1 MDLPLGHSKTWPS
14 VSDMIITHLA
24 IILQIK
30 KLIQNVRFIYKR
42 SMCQRCGKLSQQ
54 SVILFTF
61 VQIDYHVGCRDD
73 DNGDL
78 TCIPELSLVSQDL
91 QDSGLTLSFFLK
103 AKLELQPFHR
113 FLSVFDL
120 LHKLS
125 ATTRPRL
132 SSPQLQPISV
142 LFERNLQLLKLH
154 STREKSL
161 LPRRIRNGQS
171 QKNDTLHMD
180 PLYRDPLFP
189 T

>member
-14 VSDMIITHLA
+14 ASDMIITHLA

-30 KLIQNVRFIYKR
+30 KSIQNVRFIYKR
-42 SMCQRCGKLSQQ
+42 SMCQRCGKLPQQ

-61 VQIDYHVGCRDD
+61 VQIVGCCDD
-73 DNGDL
+73 DNWDL

-142 LFERNLQLLKLH
+142 SFERNLQLLKLH